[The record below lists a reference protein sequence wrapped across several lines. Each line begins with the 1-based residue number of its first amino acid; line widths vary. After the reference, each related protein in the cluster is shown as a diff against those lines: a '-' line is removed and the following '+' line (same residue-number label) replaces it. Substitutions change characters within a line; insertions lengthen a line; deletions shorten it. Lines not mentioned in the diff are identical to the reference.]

1 MRVFIGIELSEEME
15 SHLVTIQETVKKSCE
30 KGRFTAKGNFHLT
43 LCFIGDVSVEDLG
56 RIEEIISV
64 HKVGIRPFMIETSKL
79 GFFQKKNKVVVWV
92 GIKSDENLQLL
103 YKRINDA
110 LLTQNIPAAKGV
122 AFIPHLSL
130 GRGVVLSK
138 EWDERDMPIPNE
150 TVQMTVSRIT
160 LFESKQVDGILRYLP
175 LRHFP
180 LEG

>member
-1 MRVFIGIELSEEME
+1 MRVFIGIELSEEMK
-15 SHLVTIQETVKKSCE
+15 SHLATIQETVKKSCE
-30 KGRFTAKGNFHLT
+30 KGKFTARENFHLT
-43 LCFIGDVSVEDLG
+43 LRFIGDVSVEELG
-56 RIEEIISV
+56 KIEEIISV
-64 HKVGIRPFMIETSKL
+64 HKVGMRPFLIETSRL
-79 GFFQKKNKVVVWV
+79 GLFQKKNKVVVWL
-92 GIKSDENLQLL
+92 GIKPDENLQLL
-103 YKRINDA
+103 YKRISDA
-110 LLTQNIPAAKGV
+110 LLTRNIPVAKEG

-138 EWDERDMPIPNE
+138 EWDERNVPIPKE